1 MNTHKLKFTLLQQ
14 EIINLLSIK
23 TGTKLNQRRI
33 SILLKVSPTAVSKS
47 LIKLKNHKIIQ
58 LEKDKFSK
66 ILSISLNFEN
76 PKVQYLK
83 RIENI
88 KMIYESE
95 LAEFLYESFPGSRII
110 LFGSYSRGEDTITS
124 DVDIAIVKSKEKNI
138 NLIKYEEM
146 LERKINLNFY
156 KDLNKLDINLKAN
169 IERGIDL

>member
-1 MNTHKLKFTLLQQ
+1 
-14 EIINLLSIK
+14 
-23 TGTKLNQRRI
+23 
-33 SILLKVSPTAVSKS
+33 
-47 LIKLKNHKIIQ
+47 
-58 LEKDKFSK
+58 
-66 ILSISLNFEN
+66 
-76 PKVQYLK
+76 
-83 RIENI
+83 
-88 KMIYESE
+88 MIYESE